1 MIRWYYLALLALCS
15 FSSRGWE
22 NLGQNIMRLSRQLL
36 TAQLKGCDLWHIVAL
51 QALENLWK
59 SDLEW
64 RWVESGANW
73 LRIYK
78 VNCQVGYIAV
88 LDFFTAPICCFHTYI
103 SGSTSP
109 HRKACEA
116 CEALSI
122 GPSSWPSDDL
132 FQSQK
137 RRSWSLQS
145 NLARRDKWDKSTK
158 RCNDARQ
165 NVALFPGLHQLG
177 AMP

>member
-1 MIRWYYLALLALCS
+1 MIWYDDTTFHFWHFVPS
-15 FSSRGWE
+15 TSRGWKTME

-51 QALENLWK
+51 QALEHLWT

-64 RWVESGANW
+64 GQEQIDFESTKSIVKSDTLLCW
-73 LRIYK
+73 TFSRHQFVVFI
-78 VNCQVGYIAV
+78 
-88 LDFFTAPICCFHTYI
+88 TYI

-145 NLARRDKWDKSTK
+145 NLARQDKWDKWDKWIQMGQINKT
-158 RCNDARQ
+158 
-165 NVALFPGLHQLG
+165 
-177 AMP
+177 